1 MGDTEK
7 EMYRD
12 SAFFKKKLRNV
23 TVIQNVIDLQRVLHK
38 RHVAHSYED
47 STTIVDQSYSKFMIY
62 EKIN

>member
-23 TVIQNVIDLQRVLHK
+23 TVIQNKINK
-38 RHVAHSYED
+38 MHVAHSYED
-47 STTIVDQSYSKFMIY
+47 STTIVDHSYSKFMIY